1 MKAVLNLYNGRGRV
15 VDEME
20 YSEYNNSVHTIL
32 ADNEFEILRQ
42 EIESYG
48 TKVNVT
54 AKDEH
59 VPEVERQIRVIKER
73 ARAVIRLYHTRTYR
87 RRSGLD

>member
-32 ADNEFEILRQ
+32 ADNEFD
-42 EIESYG
+42 G